1 MVLFLAS
8 CKYLSD
14 TGVDDSSGASSAF
27 MRNGNS
33 TFHNTDPVKLE
44 VSRINLKGEISD
56 TGEIDLS
63 KLYKRE
69 VFIKEN
75 FINNE
80 NKPQFVGAFRYI
92 GYSLFDILN
101 AHILQKQNAKDFPLL
116 LMLILLLP
124 TIRVKRYH
132 LAGQKFFLPT
142 IPIR

>member
-1 MVLFLAS
+1 MDMRKTAVKIQVIFLMVLFLSS

-14 TGVDDSSGASSAF
+14 TSVDDSSGASSAF

-44 VSRINLKGEISD
+44 VSRINLKGEVSD
-56 TGEIDLS
+56 TGEIDFS

-80 NKPQFVGAFRYI
+80 NKPQFVGFQYI

-101 AHILQKQNAKDFPLL
+101 ATYSKAKCEGFSPIVD
-116 LMLILLLP
+116 LICCC
-124 TIRVKRYH
+124 TIR
-132 LAGQKFFLPT
+132 
-142 IPIR
+142 